1 MNSLFYVALLSVLP
15 ISELRGSIPLG
26 FGLGLDPFLVVL
38 TAVIFNFLAV
48 FIVFFFMDN
57 LHRLFLR
64 AKFYRSFF
72 DGYIKK
78 NRCKIEKAVGKKTEF
93 LALMILVAI
102 PLPLTGAYTGSVL
115 AWFFG
120 ISRRKAYLAIF
131 LGVVV
136 AALIMILVSF
146 GIFGLS

>member
-78 NRCKIEKAVGKKTEF
+78 NRSKIEKAVGKKTEF

-136 AALIMILVSF
+136 AALIMTLVSF

>member
-78 NRCKIEKAVGKKTEF
+78 NRSKIEKAVGKKTEF
-93 LALMILVAI
+93 LQF
-102 PLPLTGAYTGSVL
+102 P
-115 AWFFG
+115 FH
-120 ISRRKAYLAIF
+120 
-131 LGVVV
+131 
-136 AALIMILVSF
+136 
-146 GIFGLS
+146 